1 MKDLAPLKA
10 KDQILHLLKRSGPQP
25 AAAIA
30 TAVGVSPMAVR
41 QHLQD
46 LQAEGYVVYAQE
58 RRPVGRPVKLWRLS
72 ETAMKLFPD
81 HHADLLVNLLQGARQ
96 VFGDSGLDALIADRL
111 QHQIRTYAAQ
121 LPTGTWQVRTA
132 ALAELRTQE
141 GYMADVIPEP
151 SGALLLVENHC
162 SICAAARTCP
172 QLCQAELAVF
182 TALLGPAA
190 TVERVEHIIR
200 GDRRCAY
207 RITER
212 SDLEAGALP

>member
-30 TAVGVSPMAVR
+30 TAVGVSPMAIR

-46 LQAEGYVVYAQE
+46 LQAEGFVVYAQE
-58 RRPVGRPVKLWRLS
+58 RRPVGRPVKLWRLT
-72 ETAMKLFPD
+72 ETAMGLFPD
-81 HHADLLVNLLQGARQ
+81 HHADLLVNLLQGVRQ
-96 VFGDSGLDALIADRL
+96 VFGDPGLDRLIADRL
-111 QHQIRTYAAQ
+111 QQQIRTYAAQ
-121 LPTGTWQVRTA
+121 LPTGTWQGRVA
-132 ALAELRTQE
+132 ALAELRSQE
-141 GYMADVIPEP
+141 GYMAEVIAES
-151 SGALLLVENHC
+151 SGTLLLVENHC

-182 TALLGPAA
+182 TALLSPAA
-190 TVERVEHIIR
+190 TIERVEHIIE

-207 RITER
+207 RIAER
-212 SDLEAGALP
+212 SHLQAGALP